1 MTSKIDIAINEFE
14 DKEGI
19 KGTHEPNLL
28 LDVGGFEGPIDV
40 LLTLARDQKVDLAQ
54 ISILELSNQYLYWVT
69 EIRKS
74 NLELAADY
82 LVMAAWLA
90 YLKSRLL
97 IPDVS
102 AEDEPTGEE
111 MSEALQFQLQR
122 LESMQ
127 KSGTLIMT
135 RLQLGK
141 DYFKRGAPEKFG
153 YNSTSVFEMSIYDLL
168 SAYGEHTHRSNVKT
182 LHIQSSDLFSPD
194 DAIQRMA
201 NLIDKFADWALLEQF
216 LPIELRGDIISRSAI
231 ASTFVAALQMA
242 KEGKMQIRQSS
253 AFEPIFIRG
262 LGLKEG
268 HKKKTDNNEIDVRV
282 KPQ

>member
-1 MTSKIDIAINEFE
+1 MASEIDAAINEFE
-14 DKEGI
+14 DPKRIG
-19 KGTHEPNLL
+19 GSNEPGLL

-40 LLTLARDQKVDLAQ
+40 LLTLARDQKVDLTQ
-54 ISILELSNQYLYWVT
+54 ISILELANQYLYWVT

-97 IPDVS
+97 IPDES
-102 AEDEPTGEE
+102 EGEEPTGEE
-111 MSEALQFQLQR
+111 MSDALQFQLQR

-127 KSGTLIMT
+127 KSGTLIMA
-135 RLQLGK
+135 RRQLGK
-141 DYFKRGAPEKFG
+141 DYFKRGSSEKLG
-153 YNSTSVFEMSIYDLL
+153 YNSISIFKLSIYDLL

-182 LHIQSSDLFSPD
+182 LHIQGSDLFSPD
-194 DAIQRMA
+194 DVIQRMFGM
-201 NLIDKFADWALLEQF
+201 IGKSIEWALLEEF

-231 ASTFVAALQMA
+231 ASTFVAALHMA

-262 LGLKEG
+262 SRSKQSYEQETGK
-268 HKKKTDNNEIDVRV
+268 DYSDSRV
-282 KPQ
+282 KQ